1 MSCQGQG
8 FHNWQTT
15 LFVAE
20 LAKYPCYLLVSAPL
34 SLSLILHLNRINE
47 TFGVSVAII
56 NGDQG
61 SGGKVRWKVL
71 R

>member
-20 LAKYPCYLLVSAPL
+20 LAKYPCYPGVRP

-47 TFGVSVAII
+47 TKSLS
-56 NGDQG
+56 GDH
-61 SGGKVRWKVL
+61 
-71 R
+71 

>member
-20 LAKYPCYLLVSAPL
+20 LAKYPCYRGCPPL
-34 SLSLILHLNRINE
+34 SLSHLTSTDYWDQESQWRSLMVIRALVRK
-47 TFGVSVAII
+47 FG
-56 NGDQG
+56 G
-61 SGGKVRWKVL
+61 RF
-71 R
+71 